1 MIPCLSLNQELT
13 AGTPDRE
20 KRQRDETQ
28 LDPAEDATLLR
39 AVTEQISA
47 LRKTR
52 GSLKAR
58 KNASNRDLLV
68 TTNSILDEALSRAEA
83 LSEKILPG
91 SITPPVK
98 EAMWKR
104 SKQETLYSQLT
115 KTRAVKT
122 GSGPLGKPVL
132 YTRGVNC

>member
-13 AGTPDRE
+13 DGTPDRE
-20 KRQRDETQ
+20 KRQRDEAQ

-39 AVTEQISA
+39 AVIEQISA

-68 TTNSILDEALSRAEA
+68 TTNSQLDEALSRAEA
-83 LSEKILPG
+83 L
-91 SITPPVK
+91 T
-98 EAMWKR
+98 KR
-104 SKQETLYSQLT
+104 SFLGRL
-115 KTRAVKT
+115 
-122 GSGPLGKPVL
+122 PLQ
-132 YTRGVNC
+132 